1 MRFRKRVVSIGLLSA
16 AALCLCISSAPA
28 GAANPDP
35 SVRLVSPGGP
45 VTLYSQ
51 NGRVALVQ
59 LPVWVAAT
67 DGDFELRVSR
77 PDYDSPVGITQT
89 DSATGDTVRDLPAD
103 TLDGWSGLSAFLE
116 ITVMDAENNPIRQ
129 RSFTFCP
136 NVWERQRVDDS
147 GPELARY
154 PTMCSDW
161 LSFFTKGMVWGI
173 DAGWASPAF
182 SYGDAGVPR
191 LRLPAGSYTVTVR
204 IASRYADLLDI
215 PEEDTQV
222 VLEATVVDGGGGGKP
237 IDAVK
242 RPREPRQALAVPDTT
257 TPDPST
263 LPDLVALPLWSFV
276 TFDRH
281 GRDYLGF
288 AATPWNAGPAPM
300 VVEGF
305 RRSGEAIM
313 DAYQYFRDADG
324 NVVGRAPV
332 GELEWDARRSHNHW
346 HFAQFAS
353 FTLQDANQL
362 DVVRSHKQG
371 FCLAPTNA
379 IDLTVERAVWVPW
392 DLGVHTACGDAGALW
407 VREVLQTGWADT
419 YFQGIP
425 GQSFN
430 ITTVP
435 NGWYYA
441 RLEVNPLGALYE
453 ATTAN
458 NTESRLLHLGGR
470 PGHRTV
476 LVTPWHGVDY

>member
-1 MRFRKRVVSIGLLSA
+1 MRLRRRAVSLGLLSI
-16 AALCLCISSAPA
+16 ALLCPSIWAAPA
-28 GAANPDP
+28 SAANPDP
-35 SVRLVSPGGP
+35 TVRLVSPGGP
-45 VTLYSQ
+45 VTLFRQ
-51 NGRVALVQ
+51 DRRVTLVQ

-89 DSATGDTVRDLPAD
+89 DSATGDLVRDLPED
-103 TLDGWSGLSAFLE
+103 TLDGWNGLASFLE
-116 ITVMDAENNPIRQ
+116 VTVMDSEGNPVRQ

-136 NVWERQRVDDS
+136 NVWERQRVADS

-154 PTMCSDW
+154 PTFCADW
-161 LSFFTKGMVWGI
+161 LPFFTKGMVWGI

-182 SYGDAGVPR
+182 SFGDTGVPR
-191 LRLPAGSYTVTVR
+191 LRLPAGSYTITVR
-204 IASRYADLLDI
+204 IASRYADLLEI
-215 PEEDTQV
+215 PEEDTEV
-222 VLEATVVDGGGGGKP
+222 VLEATVVDGRSGGKP
-237 IDAVK
+237 VPVAAK
-242 RPREPRQALAVPDTT
+242 RTSQARQVLAVPETT

-263 LPDLVALPLWSFV
+263 VPDLVALPLWSLV
-276 TFDRH
+276 TMSRNGH
-281 GRDYLGF
+281 DYLGF

-305 RRSGEAIM
+305 RRSGEAAM

-332 GELEWDARRSHNHW
+332 GELEWDGRRGHNHW
-346 HFAQFAS
+346 HFAQFAQ
-353 FTLQDANQL
+353 FTLRDAAQME
-362 DVVRSHKQG
+362 VVRSRKQG

-379 IDLTVERAVWVPW
+379 VDLTVERAVWNQEG
-392 DLGVHTACGDAGALW
+392 GVHTTCGDAGALW

-430 ITTVP
+430 ITTLP

-441 RLEVNPLGALYE
+441 HVEVNPLGALYE
-453 ATTAN
+453 TTTAN
-458 NTESRLLHLGGR
+458 NAESRLLYLGGR

-476 LVTPWHGVDY
+476 LVTPWHGLDY